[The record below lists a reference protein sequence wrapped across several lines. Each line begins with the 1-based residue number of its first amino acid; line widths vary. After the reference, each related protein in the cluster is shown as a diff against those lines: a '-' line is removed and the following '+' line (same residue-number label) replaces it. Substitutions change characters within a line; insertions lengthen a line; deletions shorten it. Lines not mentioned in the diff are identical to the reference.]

1 MAKGNEEKIKTNNV
15 NMMNS
20 HCSNGSPKSE
30 VQDSK
35 FKHKHVSKKRK
46 TVPKWTEQVKVYS
59 GTAAEGSVED
69 GYSWRKYGQKDIL
82 GAKFPRGYYRCT
94 HRHAQGCLA
103 TKQVQKSD
111 EDEMICEITYKGRH
125 TCTQSNK
132 KLPSKTKLR
141 FGQNKSQSNQNI
153 QPQEE
158 KIQPPQEKK
167 FSFDNKEDIFQSF
180 NFSSPS
186 IGSEN
191 EDNNIFLETMIENN
205 FMENEDNNIFSES
218 NIFCLSLLDMDSTGL
233 GPSET
238 EIISGPNSIANS
250 PMDFDLYNDINFDM
264 DDFSINTQELCY

>member
-1 MAKGNEEKIKTNNV
+1 
-15 NMMNS
+15 
-20 HCSNGSPKSE
+20 
-30 VQDSK
+30 
-35 FKHKHVSKKRK
+35 
-46 TVPKWTEQVKVYS
+46 
-59 GTAAEGSVED
+59 
-69 GYSWRKYGQKDIL
+69 
-82 GAKFPRGYYRCT
+82 
-94 HRHAQGCLA
+94 
-103 TKQVQKSD
+103 VQKSD

>member
-1 MAKGNEEKIKTNNV
+1 M
-15 NMMNS
+15 
-20 HCSNGSPKSE
+20 
-30 VQDSK
+30 
-35 FKHKHVSKKRK
+35 
-46 TVPKWTEQVKVYS
+46 
-59 GTAAEGSVED
+59 
-69 GYSWRKYGQKDIL
+69 IL
-82 GAKFPRGYYRCT
+82 QCRGYYRCT

-132 KLPSKTKLR
+132 ALPSKTKLK
-141 FGQNKSQSNQNI
+141 FGQNKSQLNQKI

-158 KIQPPQEKK
+158 KIQSPLENN
-167 FSFDNKEDIFQSF
+167 FSIDDKEDIFQSF

-205 FMENEDNNIFSES
+205 FMENEDNNIFSDS
-218 NIFCLSLLDMDSTGL
+218 NIFCLSSLLDLDSTGL
-233 GPSET
+233 GPSESNIT

-264 DDFSINTQELCY
+264 DDFSINTQELCYWWIIALRNFVHGLTCEFCRSRLVKWQRGGLQYVVIMFCVSKNKNNETSFLS